1 MLPLAIQ
8 GPTADPQPRCHLRDI
23 GLGCSRFARHYY
35 GNHSLFSFPQG
46 TEMFHFP
53 WFALPTLCI
62 QMGVPQLFAAV
73 GFPIRK
79 SPDQRLVGNSPKLFA
94 ATHVLHRLSAPRHP
108 PHALS
113 SLLTSIS
120 LVPASRLARR
130 NSRSRSRPPLFA
142 ADPKESQIAPSPSR
156 HRDARPGSKNSSSAE
171 IEFYPSY
178 ALVKERSGNDNQ
190 PEIVWS

>member
-1 MLPLAIQ
+1 V
-8 GPTADPQPRCHLRDI
+8 DPQPPHHLRDT

-53 WFALPTLCI
+53 WFARSTLCI
-62 QMGVPQLFAAV
+62 QIEVPQLFTAV
-73 GFPIRK
+73 GFPIRT

-94 ATHVLHRLSAPRHP
+94 ATHVLHRLLAPRHP

-120 LVPASRLARR
+120 RR
-130 NSRSRSRPPLFA
+130 APRFVVCRSSRSRSRSLLFA
-142 ADPKESQIAPSPSR
+142 ADPTALALHRPSFTGWRRNELSL
-156 HRDARPGSKNSSSAE
+156 SLKLK
-171 IEFYPSY
+171 FYPSY
-178 ALVKERSGNDNQ
+178 ALVNERSR
-190 PEIVWS
+190 STTL